1 MQESN
6 KSRPRVESISD
17 AEITSAIHYLDPD
30 AGRERAEGRCDC
42 DRMLGIDLA
51 FLVALVG
58 VLAFVWL
65 YMRTT

>member
-30 AGRERAEGRCDC
+30 TGREIEGHCDC